1 MCSRMADE
9 PRLEAGA
16 HPFEE
21 GRDKAPNFVP
31 LRWTMS
37 GSPKVGVNVTVTGSS
52 GASSSANRVAD
63 SDQLVSVL
71 R

>member
-1 MCSRMADE
+1 MADE

-16 HPFEE
+16 HPSK
-21 GRDKAPNFVP
+21 RADKAPNFVP

>member
-1 MCSRMADE
+1 M
-9 PRLEAGA
+9 P
-16 HPFEE
+16 
-21 GRDKAPNFVP
+21 PNFVP